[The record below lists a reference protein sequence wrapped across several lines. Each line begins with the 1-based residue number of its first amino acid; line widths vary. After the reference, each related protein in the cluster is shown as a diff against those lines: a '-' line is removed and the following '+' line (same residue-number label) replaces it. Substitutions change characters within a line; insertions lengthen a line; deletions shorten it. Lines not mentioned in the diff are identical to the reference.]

1 MGLEV
6 RSMTKKF
13 TLIELLVVVA
23 IIGILA
29 SILLPS
35 LQKSRVKATHAVCKS
50 NQRQLGIAL
59 NMYTDDNEE
68 YFAHSGWAG
77 NLSGQ
82 KGWLYSGNNKDSQD
96 DVETG
101 ALWPYLTSYDSYRC
115 PAHEK
120 KTYGTQRVSS
130 YIMSGAVNDYGYGD
144 GKPFK
149 MSQIRND
156 FIVLWEGNEHHEGN
170 MWNDSSDYPWE
181 DFSGN
186 EKLTLRHL
194 GLSSIVAVD
203 GSVEVITNIGF
214 KTEVYAE
221 DSRIDDCATHGGHK

>member
-1 MGLEV
+1 
-6 RSMTKKF
+6 MTKKF

-29 SILLPS
+29 SMLLPS
-35 LQKSRVKATHAVCKS
+35 IAKARAKAVHAVCKS

-59 NMYTDDNEE
+59 NIYTDDNED
-68 YFAHSGWAG
+68 YFAHSGWLANMG
-77 NLSGQ
+77 DQ
-82 KGWLYSGNNKDSQD
+82 KGWLYSGDNKDSQD
-96 DVETG
+96 DAETG
-101 ALWPYLTSYDSYRC
+101 ALWPYLESYDPYRC

-144 GKPFK
+144 GSTFK
-149 MSQIRND
+149 IGEIRND

-170 MWNDSSDYPWE
+170 MWNDSTDFPWE

-186 EKLTLRHL
+186 EKLTLRHY
-194 GLSSIVAVD
+194 GPSSVIAVD
-203 GSVEVITNIGF
+203 GHVESITNIAF
-214 KTEVYAE
+214 FTEVYAD
-221 DSRIDDCATHGGHK
+221 DSRIDDCVTHGGHK

>member
-1 MGLEV
+1 M
-6 RSMTKKF
+6 
-13 TLIELLVVVA
+13 
-23 IIGILA
+23 
-29 SILLPS
+29 PS
-35 LQKSRVKATHAVCKS
+35 LSKAREKALLAVCINNNK
-50 NQRQLGIAL
+50 QILTGMAL
-59 NMYTDDNEE
+59 YTTDDNDV
-68 YFAHSGWAG
+68 FPHSTWLATIG
-77 NLSGQ
+77 SH